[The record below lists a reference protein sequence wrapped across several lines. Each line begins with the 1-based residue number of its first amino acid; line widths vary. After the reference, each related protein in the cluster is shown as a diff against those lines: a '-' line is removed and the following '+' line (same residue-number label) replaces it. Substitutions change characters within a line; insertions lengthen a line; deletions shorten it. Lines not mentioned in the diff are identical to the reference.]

1 MDPADEERARAQS
14 DRRTT
19 TPDGRT
25 SSSRSGMPRSDVEAI
40 RGERVYRKTDHQFL
54 VKYVGFDEYTWE
66 PAGTILEQVA
76 DKVEEY
82 WKRHPALVLFD
93 VDQEEFWVR
102 RYDQPGWPAQEAIR
116 LIETDV

>member
-40 RGERVYRKTDHQFL
+40 RGERLYRKTDHQFL

-66 PAGTILEQVA
+66 PAVTILEQVA
-76 DKVEEY
+76 DKFTEEQFVAEGPGECGV
-82 WKRHPALVLFD
+82 WIISTLHGQQLEITK
-93 VDQEEFWVR
+93 QEHLC
-102 RYDQPGWPAQEAIR
+102 I
-116 LIETDV
+116 